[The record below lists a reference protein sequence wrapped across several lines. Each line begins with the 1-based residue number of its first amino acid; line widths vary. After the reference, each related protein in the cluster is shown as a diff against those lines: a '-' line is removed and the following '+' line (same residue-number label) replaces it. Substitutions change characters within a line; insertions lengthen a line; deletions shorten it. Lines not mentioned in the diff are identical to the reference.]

1 MYVTLSTCVFIYIC
15 IYGYIGI
22 YIVIIGNNSKNI
34 LINAKQK
41 PVVERFKE
49 EVDLRTLTE

>member
-1 MYVTLSTCVFIYIC
+1 MCVYIYIC

-41 PVVERFKE
+41 PVVETFKE
-49 EVDLRTLTE
+49 EVEDSD